1 MNGIAKN
8 WGIASRKRTRA
19 VVVIAL
25 LAAIGIV
32 MPLVLNAFFVWPA
45 AILLRPAMS
54 SVTRSPV
61 GPFSS
66 NLERV
71 KSYEPVAVHV
81 QREPDC
87 RLEIYAP
94 RSVPSHPMPLI
105 FWVHGGGFIGGNLAQ
120 VRNYGQI
127 LASWGFVVVSLE
139 YTLAPEYRYPTPV
152 LQANAALAYLR
163 DNASKYEADSTRIF
177 LAGDS
182 AGAQIASQ
190 LAAIYTNPDLSA
202 EMGITPALSR
212 NNIKGVILDCGLYDM
227 QTVGSTGFPFLRTF
241 LWAYT
246 GERNWLRFAHIDEL
260 STTLHVTDA
269 YPPTYITV
277 GNDDWFQSQSY
288 EFGAVLLAHQVD
300 LTTRYWAGSKQ
311 HLSHEYQFV
320 LDDGP
325 AQLVLTDVVN
335 FVRQKAGY

>member
-1 MNGIAKN
+1 MNEMAKS
-8 WGIASRKRTRA
+8 WCLASCKRTRVVAA
-19 VVVIAL
+19 VTL
-25 LAAIGIV
+25 LTATGIV
-32 MPLVLNAFFVWPA
+32 LPLVLNAFFVWPA

-54 SVTRSPV
+54 SATRSPI

-71 KSYEPVAVHV
+71 KSYDPVTIHV
-81 QREPDC
+81 QKEPDC
-87 RLEIYAP
+87 RLDIYAP
-94 RSVPSHPMPLI
+94 RSIPSHPMPLI
-105 FWVHGGGFIGGNLAQ
+105 FWIHGGGFIGGSPAQ

-127 LASWGFVVVSLE
+127 LASRGFVVVSLE
-139 YTLAPEYRYPTPV
+139 YALAPESRYPTPV

-163 DNASKYEADSTRIF
+163 DNALNYGADSTHIF

-182 AGAQIASQ
+182 AGAQIVSQ
-190 LAAIYTNPDLSA
+190 LAAIYTNPEFSA
-202 EMGITPALSR
+202 EMGITPALSKD
-212 NNIKGVILDCGLYDM
+212 NIKGVILNCGLFDM
-227 QTVGSTGFPFLRTF
+227 RTVGSTRFPFLRTF
-241 LWAYT
+241 LWSYT
-246 GERNWLRFAHIDEL
+246 GERNWLHFAHIDEL
-260 STTLHVTDA
+260 STTLHITDA

-288 EFGAVLLAHQVD
+288 ELGAVLLAHHVE
-300 LTTRYWAGSKQ
+300 LTTRYWVGSEQ

-325 AQLVLTDVVN
+325 AQLVLQDVVA